1 MTIYG
6 ITYSSGNM
14 DRSAE
19 LCRQSMLK
27 HGIDVAMS
35 YGPNDISS
43 IFKKFNLDIWQQPRG
58 GSYWLWKAY
67 IIYRSLCDSED
78 DSITVYSDAG
88 VQFTGS
94 IRPILDAMD
103 QDIFL
108 FSNGWPHVHWCKGD
122 VIKAICHNEIYSGH
136 GSFDYK
142 APERFEQVQ
151 ASVIIIRNTKFAR
164 DFIKEWLLYCQ
175 MPGFIDDSPSKSSNH
190 PEFAE
195 HRHDQAILTSVA
207 YKHKI
212 KLHYWPE
219 KHWDNQRHRWPED
232 RYPII
237 FLQHRRRDH
246 GKGLGDTEWPD

>member
-1 MTIYG
+1 MIYG
-6 ITYSSGNM
+6 ITYSCGKMN
-14 DRSAE
+14 RSAN
-19 LCRQSMLK
+19 LCVESMRKNGVDDTLL
-27 HGIDVAMS
+27 
-35 YGPNDISS
+35 YGPELISDE
-43 IFKKFNLDIWQQPRG
+43 FKLFNIGVWGATRG
-58 GSYWLWKAY
+58 SSFWVWKSH
-67 IIYRSLCDSED
+67 IIYKTLMSISEGD
-78 DSITVYSDAG
+78 YLIYSDAG

-122 VIKAICHNEIYSGH
+122 VIKEICHNEIYSGH

-142 APERFEQVQ
+142 APARFEQVQ
-151 ASVIIIRNTKFAR
+151 ASVIIIKNTQFSR

-212 KLHYWPE
+212 RLHYWPE

-232 RYPII
+232 TYPII
-237 FLQHRRRDH
+237 FNQHRRRDH